1 MPDDFLVRL
10 LQGATEAPKAPLLA
24 AFLASALLTGCG
36 RPESEFKA
44 LETRIASLEKQLED
58 CRYDPEK
65 LLSSIRDRAEKKQHK
80 DVISEAEALISRHRG
95 SHAAKEAEKL
105 AELARGDIAK
115 LEEEAKAREERRQ
128 AEAEKRAAAEKHAK
142 ERELASALSNL
153 RKNVDEIRGITFYR
167 HKSAPQYLNSRSIIE
182 PYIGVDNSNGHAF
195 LRLKITYVADDWLF
209 IEQYLISMDGTTQE
223 IPVDRFEIKRDNS
236 GGQIWEWVDKSAS
249 DATTKSLLQR
259 IASSKKVVI
268 RYEGRDYRKDR
279 TISASEQRLIRDVLA
294 AYEALEKPLE
304 KDR

>member
-1 MPDDFLVRL
+1 MRDDFLVRL

-95 SHAAKEAEKL
+95 SQAAKEAEQF
-105 AELARGDIAK
+105 AELARGEISK
-115 LEEEAKAREERRQ
+115 LEAEAKAAEERRQ
-128 AEAEKRAAAEKHAK
+128 AEEAKRAAAEKRAK
-142 ERELASALSNL
+142 ERELASALSKM
-153 RKNVDEIRGITFYR
+153 RKDVDEIQGVTFYH

-182 PYIGVDNSNGHAF
+182 PYIGVDKSSGRAF
-195 LRLKITYVADDWLF
+195 LRLNITYVADDWLF
-209 IEQYLISMDGTTQE
+209 INRYIISIDGATQE
-223 IPVDRFEIKRDNS
+223 IPVDRFEMKRDNS
-236 GGQIWEWVDKSAS
+236 GGRIWEWLDKPAS
-249 DATTKSLLQR
+249 DVRTKILLQR
-259 IASSKKVVI
+259 IASGDKVVI
-268 RYEGRDYRKDR
+268 RYEGRDYRRDR
-279 TISASEQRLIRDVLA
+279 TIPAAEKQMIKDVLT
-294 AYEALEKPLE
+294 AYEAISKTQS
-304 KDR
+304 